1 MPNIWVCKFDGT
13 IQCDEDSKE
22 ITLEEMRKQLA
33 ALIGDDNILDMKKS
47 SRPMITL
54 CGMPTGRM
62 NSYEITEKG
71 WFVLSRG
78 IVGPQGFERCEE
90 DIGKKEKAG
99 AAEADINIG
108 QVIGICTSSNPV
120 FIREL
125 IGHPIRVYKTG
136 DPLTKDWRPDRVN
149 IETDAEGIIVKV
161 WFG

>member
-1 MPNIWVCKFDGT
+1 MSTVWVCKFDGT
-13 IQCDEDSKE
+13 IQCDEDAKE
-22 ITLEEMRKQLA
+22 ITLEQMRKQLA
-33 ALIGDDNILDMKKS
+33 ALIGGDNILDMKKT

-54 CGMPTGRM
+54 CGMPTGRL
-62 NSYEITEKG
+62 NSYEITAKG

-78 IVGPQGFERCEE
+78 IVGPQGFERCEK
-90 DIGKKEKAG
+90 DAGKKEKAD
-99 AAEADINIG
+99 AAEADINMG

-125 IGHPIRVYKTG
+125 PGHPVRVYKTG

-149 IETDAEGIIVKV
+149 IETDTEGIIVRV